1 MAIQGSNNGIRNV
14 GLPQSQPA
22 NANERP
28 SASVSQTPTSTARD
42 LRQDASQLGRI
53 APSNVFRAGSVL
65 ARNIGA
71 SSPAERALPGGNI
84 PAALGRAEEFGDV
97 ADMAAS
103 RVAANHPD
111 IFGA

>member
-14 GLPQSQPA
+14 GLPQAQPKTEQSPA
-22 NANERP
+22 AAP
-28 SASVSQTPTSTARD
+28 QAPTSPVRD
-42 LRQDASQLGRI
+42 LRQDANQLGRI

-84 PAALGRAEEFGDV
+84 PAAWGRAEEFGTR
-97 ADMAAS
+97 ADDAAA
-103 RVAANHPD
+103 RVVANHPD

>member
-1 MAIQGSNNGIRNV
+1 MAVQGSNNGIRNV
-14 GLPQSQPA
+14 
-22 NANERP
+22 
-28 SASVSQTPTSTARD
+28 SVPQTPAADVGQPGVARPAVQTPARD
-42 LRQDASQLGRI
+42 IRQDANQLNKI
-53 APSNVFRAGSVL
+53 APTNNFRAGSVL

-84 PAALGRAEEFGDV
+84 TAAWGRAEEFGDV
-97 ADMAAS
+97 ADLAAA